1 MKSQILF
8 TIKIK
13 KMKKLILYAKNGITV
28 QDKDD
33 GFVLKNMTVQNFKEN
48 GVLLAHVD
56 NFLLSHV
63 ATINVG
69 AYGLFPVFCK
79 TGC

>member
-63 ATINVG
+63 APINVG
-69 AYGLFPVFCK
+69 AYGLFPVFC
-79 TGC
+79 